1 MAGINRALISGYDRI
16 IYENK
21 VIQNNSTE
29 RISHRR
35 NC

>member
-21 VIQNNSTE
+21 VIQNNSKVCVYIT
-29 RISHRR
+29 
-35 NC
+35 